1 MLHHTMSPQETPA
14 TAVKIAED
22 SLLRVRSAPDTGRPT
37 GIAGGVYHARSL
49 SRVSVDKRSARR
61 LSHEPTPD
69 VARDVEE
76 GDNWRDGHEKKKQVF
91 SGWTLLWL
99 SYQSIGVIYGDI
111 GTRSAFFS
119 AFSQNPTTS
128 R

>member
-1 MLHHTMSPQETPA
+1 MLHHTMAPQETPA

-22 SLLRVRSAPDTGRPT
+22 ALLRVRSAPDTGHST
-37 GIAGGVYHARSL
+37 GIAGGVYHARSF
-49 SRVSVDKRSARR
+49 SRVSVDRRSARR

-76 GDNWRDGHEKKKQVF
+76 GDNWRDGHEKKKQIF

-111 GTRSAFFS
+111 GTRSAFLFCVS
-119 AFSQNPTTS
+119 
-128 R
+128 